1 MNRPSRTPV
10 PAALASIGLALA
22 LAACQT
28 GGAGSPSAV
37 SSAGTDDAAVAVSS
51 SGDLGDFVV
60 DADGRTLYIFLNDS
74 PGTSA
79 CSAECAADWPPAT
92 VDGTSPSAG
101 EGVTAE
107 LGTLER
113 DDGSLQLT
121 LDGWPLYRY
130 AGDAA
135 AGDTSG
141 EGVGGV
147 WFVGRPDGTV
157 ATPGTEPSAD
167 ASAAESD
174 EGGYRD
180 Y

>member
-1 MNRPSRTPV
+1 MPM
-10 PAALASIGLALA
+10 AARA
-22 LAACQT
+22 
-28 GGAGSPSAV
+28 
-37 SSAGTDDAAVAVSS
+37 
-51 SGDLGDFVV
+51 
-60 DADGRTLYIFLNDS
+60 R
-74 PGTSA
+74 
-79 CSAECAADWPPAT
+79 AECATNWPPAT
-92 VDGTSPSAG
+92 VDGTSPRAA

-135 AGDTSG
+135 AGDTTG

-147 WFVGRPDGTV
+147 WFVARPDGTV
-157 ATPGTEPSAD
+157 ATPSSAPSAES
-167 ASAAESD
+167 SAEESD
-174 EGGYRD
+174 DGGYRD

>member
-1 MNRPSRTPV
+1 MNRPSRTTV
-10 PAALASIGLALA
+10 PAALACIGLALV

-37 SSAGTDDAAVAVSS
+37 ASAGADDAAVAVSS
-51 SGDLGDFVV
+51 SADLGDFVV
-60 DADGRTLYIFLNDS
+60 DADGRTLYVFLNDS

-79 CSAECAADWPPAT
+79 CADECATNWPPAT
-92 VDGTSPSAG
+92 AERGSPSAG

-107 LGTLER
+107 LGTIER
-113 DDGSLQLT
+113 DDGGLQLT
-121 LDGWPLYRY
+121 LAGWPLYRY

-135 AGDTSG
+135 AGDTAG

-147 WFVGRPDGTV
+147 WFVARPDGTV
-157 ATPGTEPSAD
+157 ATPGTQPSSE
-167 ASAAESD
+167 ASASD
-174 EGGYRD
+174 SGGYDPYD